1 MAQYRYKA
9 LNAHGELFDGQME
22 AASEAEV
29 AARLQDQGHMPM
41 EARLASEGV
50 AGASSW
56 AALLRRKPFDGGG
69 LVQFTQQLAT
79 LLGAGQPL
87 DRALSILLELPE
99 DERTRRVVTDIRDIV
114 RGGAP
119 LSTALERQH
128 GLFSRL
134 YINMVRA
141 GEAGGSL
148 HDTLQRLS
156 DYLERSAELKGRVIN
171 ALIYPAI
178 LLAVVGGALLF
189 LLGYVVPQFALMYES
204 LDVALPWF
212 TQWVLTAG
220 LVVRE
225 GWIVMIVVP
234 AVIAL
239 VVERRLRQPT
249 TRLAVD
255 GWLLQRK
262 GIGSLL
268 AKLET
273 ARLARTLGTLLRN
286 GVPLL
291 SGLGIAR
298 NVLSNR
304 ALAADVDAAS
314 DEVKNGNGLSASLS
328 RGKRF
333 PRLALQM
340 IQVGEESGALDT
352 MLLKAADTFEQESAR
367 AIDRLLSALVPVITL
382 VLASVVGLVIVA
394 VLVPLYD
401 LTNAI
406 G

>member
-41 EARLASEGV
+41 EARLASAGV

>member
-1 MAQYRYKA
+1 MPLYRYKA
-9 LNAHGELFDGQME
+9 LNTHGELFDGQME
-22 AASEAEV
+22 AASEADV

-41 EARLASEGV
+41 EARLASDGS
-50 AGASSW
+50 GGRTSW
-56 AALLRRKPFDGGG
+56 AALLRRKPFDGGA

-87 DRALSILLELPE
+87 DRALTILLELPE
-99 DERTRRVVTDIRDIV
+99 DERSRRVITDIRDVV
-114 RGGAP
+114 RGGAA

-148 HDTLQRLS
+148 HDTLQRLA
-156 DYLERSAELKGRVIN
+156 DYLERSRELKGRVIN

-178 LLAVVGGALLF
+178 LLAVVGGALMF

-212 TQWVLTAG
+212 TQWVLSAG
-220 LVVRE
+220 LIVRE
-225 GWIVMIVVP
+225 GWLAMIVVP
-234 AVIAL
+234 AVAVL
-239 VVERRLRQPT
+239 VIERKLRQPAF
-249 TRLAVD
+249 RLAVD

-262 GIGSLL
+262 GIGGLV

-291 SGLGIAR
+291 AGLGIAR
-298 NVLSNR
+298 NVLGNR

-314 DEVKNGNGLSASLS
+314 DEVKNGNGLSASLA

-352 MLLKAADTFEQESAR
+352 MLLKTADTFEQETAR

>member
-1 MAQYRYKA
+1 MPQYRYKA

-22 AASEAEV
+22 AASQAEV
-29 AARLQDQGHMPM
+29 AARLQDQGHVPM
-41 EARLASEGV
+41 EARLASDGV
-50 AGASSW
+50 ASASSW
-56 AALLRRKPFDGGG
+56 ATLLRRKPFDGAA

-87 DRALSILLELPE
+87 DRALTILLELPE
-99 DERTRRVVTDIRDIV
+99 DERSRRVITEIRDIV
-114 RGGAP
+114 RGGAA

-141 GEAGGSL
+141 GEAGGSP

-189 LLGYVVPQFALMYES
+189 LLGYVVPQFATMYES

-212 TQWVLTAG
+212 TQWVLAAG
-220 LVVRE
+220 TVVRE
-225 GWIVMIVVP
+225 GWIAVIVVP
-234 AVIAL
+234 ALVAL
-239 VVERRLRQPT
+239 VIERKLRQPAF
-249 TRLAVD
+249 RLALD
-255 GWLLQRK
+255 GWLLQRR
-262 GIGSLL
+262 GIGALV

-298 NVLSNR
+298 NVLGNR

-314 DEVKNGNGLSASLS
+314 EEVKNGNGLSASLA

-352 MLLKAADTFEQESAR
+352 MLLKTADTFEQESAR

>member
-9 LNAHGELFDGQME
+9 LNAHGEVFDGQME
-22 AASEAEV
+22 AASEADV
-29 AARLQDQGHMPM
+29 AARLQDQGHVPM
-41 EARLASEGV
+41 EARLASDG
-50 AGASSW
+50 AGAGVVW
-56 AALLRRKPFDGGG
+56 ASLLRRKPFDGAA

-87 DRALSILLELPE
+87 DRALGILLELPE
-99 DERTRRVVTDIRDIV
+99 DERSRRVIADIRDVV
-114 RGGAP
+114 RGGAA

-148 HDTLQRLS
+148 HDTLQRLA
-156 DYLERSAELKGRVIN
+156 DYLERSRELKGRVIN

-212 TQWVLTAG
+212 TQWVLNVG
-220 LVVRE
+220 LLVRDY
-225 GWIVMIVVP
+225 WLVAVVVP
-234 AVIAL
+234 CVL
-239 VVERRLRQPT
+239 LLGVERKLRQPAF
-249 TRLAVD
+249 RLAVD
-255 GWLLQRK
+255 SWLLERK
-262 GIGSLL
+262 GVGGLL

-291 SGLGIAR
+291 AGLGIAR
-298 NVLSNR
+298 NVLGNR
-304 ALAADVDAAS
+304 ALSADVDVAS

-352 MLLKAADTFEQESAR
+352 MLLKTADTFEQESAR